1 MEIIPVAELKIGMFI
16 VEPDCPWTE
25 FKFALQG
32 FVITTPEQVDTFAR
46 KCRFVQIDRSR
57 SVRDQHAAPVATGSA
72 HKLRAAPLVAP
83 QEEAP
88 TRHRRLAPH
97 EEKREAQTARR
108 RRFLDYLHK
117 RQDDHEAFALG
128 REIIHIE
135 PRYEALQNA
144 LQQTYRRA
152 ASEQG
157 FDIVQLREG
166 VRDLTGSLRRNP
178 DALMWLLRLKTVDDY
193 SFDHAMEVAVHA
205 LLLGN
210 HLGWRGAPLL
220 ELGVAALLQ
229 DVGKTQVPAAVLNKR
244 ETLNAEEQ
252 QQIRAHLAASLEL
265 LLRQPDFPTKIL
277 KAISRHH
284 ERWDGSGYPKGLRF
298 EEIGLNA
305 EILGL
310 ADSFCALLSE
320 RPYRPGVGHQQA
332 LEILFALRGKQFNPV
347 LMERFVQCVGLYP
360 IGSLV
365 ELSNG
370 EVGVVLLQNRVQR
383 ARPRILVLLAADKS
397 VLRSYRLIDL
407 RDVQHERLRIQK
419 ALPRGAY
426 DLSQHDYFLA

>member
-16 VEPDCPWTE
+16 VEPDCPWSE
-25 FKFALQG
+25 FSFALQG
-32 FVITTPEQVDTFAR
+32 FVISTPEQVDTFAR

-57 SVRDQHAAPVATGSA
+57 SLLDQYAAPDLGSSA
-72 HKLRAAPLVAP
+72 HHLRSAALPALEAEGVAY
-83 QEEAP
+83 Q
-88 TRHRRLAPH
+88 RRLAPH
-97 EEKREAQTARR
+97 EEKIEAQTAHR
-108 RRFLDYLHK
+108 RRFLNYLHK
-117 RQDDHEAFALG
+117 QHDDHEALALG
-128 REIIHIE
+128 REIMHIE
-135 PRYEALQNA
+135 PRYEALQKA
-144 LQQTYRRA
+144 LQQTYQRA
-152 ASEQG
+152 ANEQG
-157 FDIVQLREG
+157 FDFVQLREG

-210 HLGWRGAPLL
+210 HLGWRGTPLL

-229 DVGKTQVPAAVLNKR
+229 DVGKTQISSDVLNKR
-244 ETLNAEEQ
+244 GLLNAEEQ
-252 QQIRAHLAASLEL
+252 QQVRAHLAASLEL
-265 LLRQPDFPTKIL
+265 LLQQPDFPTEIL
-277 KAISRHH
+277 TAISRHH
-284 ERWDGSGYPKGLRF
+284 ERWDGSGYPKGLRY
-298 EEIGLNA
+298 EAIGLNA

-320 RPYRPGVGHQQA
+320 RPYRLATGHQQA
-332 LEILFALRGKQFNPV
+332 LEILFALRDKQFNPV
-347 LMERFVQCVGLYP
+347 LMEQFVQCVGLYP

-365 ELSNG
+365 ELNNG

-383 ARPRILVLLAADKS
+383 ARPRILILLAADKS

-419 ALPRGAY
+419 ALSRGAY
-426 DLSQHDYFLA
+426 NLSQHDYFLA